1 VIESPSLHPSPHCLP
16 AGRQRERGGVREI
29 DGNRMKL
36 VTAKKVL
43 TVTILLSLLLLLV
56 ILISITLGS
65 VRVPPLR
72 SIRILFQGILGLKG
86 GRSEMER
93 TIILSLRLPRAILAG
108 LVGAGL
114 SVSGA
119 TFQALLRNPLADPY
133 ILGVSSG
140 AAVGAIIAILLGLGI
155 FSFGLPL
162 ASFLGALLTILV
174 VFYFGRQDGKIH
186 PNTLLLAG
194 VIIGSFLSALIMFFL
209 SVSRKEE
216 LHTIIF
222 WLMGDFSFSNGRAI
236 LIVLPYILLGVFL
249 LYFRSRPL
257 NLILSGEENAV
268 QLGVDIER
276 MKLVSYLLAS
286 LITAASVS
294 VCGLIGFVGLIIPHS
309 VRLIFGPDHRLLIP
323 ASALI
328 GASFLIASD
337 TFARTLLA
345 PTELPV
351 GVITAA
357 FGGPFFIYL
366 LRTRKVIK
374 TL

>member
-1 VIESPSLHPSPHCLP
+1 
-16 AGRQRERGGVREI
+16 
-29 DGNRMKL
+29 MKII
-36 VTAKKVL
+36 TFKKVL
-43 TVTILLSLLLLLV
+43 TVSIFLSVLLILV
-56 ILISITLGS
+56 IIISITMGS
-65 VRVPPLR
+65 AKVPPLR
-72 SIRILFQGILGLKG
+72 SIRILFESLLGLKG
-86 GRSEMER
+86 AGNETER

-108 LVGAGL
+108 MVGAGL

-140 AAVGAIIAILLGLGI
+140 AAVGAILVILLGLGTH
-155 FSFGLPL
+155 SLGLPL
-162 ASFLGALLTILV
+162 ASFLGALLTVLM
-174 VFYFGRQDGKIH
+174 VFYFGRQDRKIH
-186 PNTLLLAG
+186 PHTLLLAG
-194 VIIGSFLSALIMFFL
+194 VIIGSFLSALIMFFI
-209 SVSRKEE
+209 SVSQKEE

-222 WLMGDFSFSNGRAI
+222 WLMGDFSFSNARAI
-236 LIVLPYILLGVFL
+236 FIIFPYIFLGIFL
-249 LYFRSRPL
+249 LYFRSRQL

-268 QLGVDIER
+268 QLGVDVER
-276 MKLVSYLLAS
+276 LKLISYLSAS
-286 LITAASVS
+286 LLTAASVS

-309 VRLIFGPDHRLLIP
+309 VRLVFGPDHRLLIP
-323 ASALI
+323 ASAFI

-337 TFARTLLA
+337 TVARTLLA

-351 GVITAA
+351 GVITAV

>member
-1 VIESPSLHPSPHCLP
+1 MLTF
-16 AGRQRERGGVREI
+16 R
-29 DGNRMKL
+29 
-36 VTAKKVL
+36 KVL
-43 TVTILLSLLLLLV
+43 TVSLILTFVLLLV
-56 ILISITLGS
+56 TLASVMVGS
-65 VRVPPLR
+65 VRVRP
-72 SIRILFQGILGLKG
+72 
-86 GRSEMER
+86 GRSLSILIHSVFGLGGEETEMER
-93 TIILSLRLPRAILAG
+93 TIILSLRFPRAMLAG

-119 TFQALLRNPLADPY
+119 ILQALLRNPLADPY

-140 AAVGAIIAILLGLGI
+140 AAIGAIVAIMVGLGAL
-155 FSFGLPL
+155 SFGLPI
-162 ASFLGALLTILV
+162 ASFLGALMTVLV

-209 SVSRKEE
+209 SISQKEE

-222 WLMGDFSFSNGRAI
+222 WLMGDFSFSNTRAI
-236 LIVLPYILLGVFL
+236 LIILPYILLGVFL
-249 LYFRSRPL
+249 LYCQSRKL
-257 NLILSGEENAV
+257 NLILSGEESAL
-268 QLGVDIER
+268 QLGVNVGRLRLI
-276 MKLVSYLLAS
+276 SYLLAS

-309 VRLIFGPDHRLLIP
+309 VRLVFGPDHRLLIP
-323 ASALI
+323 ACALV

-337 TFARTLLA
+337 TFARTILS
-345 PTELPV
+345 PVELPV

-357 FGGPFFIYL
+357 FGGPFFVYL

>member
-1 VIESPSLHPSPHCLP
+1 
-16 AGRQRERGGVREI
+16 
-29 DGNRMKL
+29 MKI
-36 VTAKKVL
+36 VTLKKVL
-43 TVTILLSLLLLLV
+43 IVSTLLSILLILV
-56 ILISITLGS
+56 ILFSVTIGS
-65 VRVPPLR
+65 VKVQPLR
-72 SIRILFQGILGLKG
+72 SITILFQSLLGLK
-86 GRSEMER
+86 ETETETER
-93 TIILSLRLPRAILAG
+93 TIILSLRFPRALLAG

-119 TFQALLRNPLADPY
+119 IFQALLRNPLADPY

-140 AAVGAIIAILLGLGI
+140 AAVGAIVAILMGLGTL
-155 FSFGLPL
+155 SFGLPL
-162 ASFLGALLTILV
+162 ASFVGALLTVII

-194 VIIGSFLSALIMFFL
+194 VIIGSFLSALIMFFI
-209 SVSRKEE
+209 SVSQKDE

-222 WLMGDFSFSNGRAI
+222 WLMGDFSFSNTRAI
-236 LIVLPYILLGVFL
+236 LIILPYISFGILL
-249 LYFRSRPL
+249 LYFRARQL
-257 NLILSGEENAV
+257 NLILSGEESAL
-268 QLGVDIER
+268 QLGVHVETLRLIA
-276 MKLVSYLLAS
+276 YLCAS

-294 VCGLIGFVGLIIPHS
+294 VCGLIGFVGLIVPHS

-323 ASALI
+323 SSALV

-345 PTELPV
+345 PVELPV

-366 LRTRKVIK
+366 LKTRKVIK

>member
-1 VIESPSLHPSPHCLP
+1 
-16 AGRQRERGGVREI
+16 
-29 DGNRMKL
+29 MKL
-36 VTAKKVL
+36 VTQKKVL
-43 TVTILLSLLLLLV
+43 LVSILLGLLLILV
-56 ILISITLGS
+56 ILVSITLGS
-65 VRVPPLR
+65 VKVPPFR
-72 SIRILFQGILGLKG
+72 SIRILFQSILGLKG
-86 GRSEMER
+86 AGSETER
-93 TIILSLRLPRAILAG
+93 TIIVSLRLPRAILAG
-108 LVGAGL
+108 FVGAGL
-114 SVSGA
+114 SVSGV

-140 AAVGAIIAILLGLGI
+140 AAVGAIVAILLGL
-155 FSFGLPL
+155 STSSLGLPL

-194 VIIGSFLSALIMFFL
+194 VISGSFLSALIMFFI
-209 SVSRKEE
+209 SVSQKEE

-222 WLMGDFSFSNGRAI
+222 WLMGDFSFSSARAI
-236 LIVLPYILLGVFL
+236 FVIFPYVLLGVFL
-249 LYFRSRPL
+249 LYLRSRHL
-257 NLILSGEENAV
+257 NLILSGEENAI
-268 QLGVDIER
+268 QLGVDVER
-276 MKLVSYLLAS
+276 LKLVSYLSAS

-309 VRLIFGPDHRLLIP
+309 MRLIFGPDHRLLIP
-323 ASALI
+323 SAALV

-337 TFARTLLA
+337 TFARTFLA

-366 LRTRKVIK
+366 LKTRKVIK

>member
-1 VIESPSLHPSPHCLP
+1 
-16 AGRQRERGGVREI
+16 
-29 DGNRMKL
+29 MKI
-36 VTAKKVL
+36 VTLKKVL
-43 TVTILLSLLLLLV
+43 IVSTLLSLLLIFIILLSV
-56 ILISITLGS
+56 TMGS
-65 VRVPPLR
+65 VKVPALR
-72 SIRILFQGILGLKG
+72 SIRILFQSILGLKATG
-86 GRSEMER
+86 NETER
-93 TIILSLRLPRAILAG
+93 VIILSLRFPRAILAG

-119 TFQALLRNPLADPY
+119 TLQALLRNPLADPY

-140 AAVGAIIAILLGLGI
+140 AAVGAIVAIIMGLSTH
-155 FSFGLPL
+155 SFGLPL
-162 ASFLGALLTILV
+162 ASFVGAILTVIV

-194 VIIGSFLSALIMFFL
+194 VIIGSFLSALIMFFI
-209 SVSRKEE
+209 SVSQKEE

-222 WLMGDFSFSNGRAI
+222 WLMGDFSFSNVRAI
-236 LIVLPYILLGVFL
+236 LVILPYILLGILV
-249 LYFRSRPL
+249 LYLRSRQL

-268 QLGVDIER
+268 QLGVDVER
-276 MKLVSYLLAS
+276 LKVLSYLFAS

-309 VRLIFGPDHRLLIP
+309 VRLVFGPDHRLLIP
-323 ASALI
+323 SSALV

-366 LRTRKVIK
+366 LRTRKVVR

>member
-1 VIESPSLHPSPHCLP
+1 MV
-16 AGRQRERGGVREI
+16 
-29 DGNRMKL
+29 
-36 VTAKKVL
+36 
-43 TVTILLSLLLLLV
+43 
-56 ILISITLGS
+56 GS
-65 VRVPPLR
+65 VKVKPLR
-72 SIRILFQGILGLKG
+72 SITILLQSILGLKG
-86 GRSEMER
+86 AGTETER
-93 TIILSLRLPRAILAG
+93 AIILSLRFPRALLAG

-114 SVSGA
+114 SVSGVI
-119 TFQALLRNPLADPY
+119 FQALLRNPLADPY

-140 AAVGAIIAILLGLGI
+140 AAVGAIIAILMGLSTLSI
-155 FSFGLPL
+155 GLPL
-162 ASFLGALLTILV
+162 ASFIGALLTIFI
-174 VFYFGRQDGKIH
+174 VFNFGKQDGKIH

-194 VIIGSFLSALIMFFL
+194 VIIGSFLSALIMFFI
-209 SVSRKEE
+209 SISQKEE

-222 WLMGDFSFSNGRAI
+222 WLMGDFSFSNPQAVYMI
-236 LIVLPYILLGVFL
+236 SPYIFFGFIFL
-249 LYFRSRPL
+249 YLRAGQL
-257 NLILSGEENAV
+257 NLILSGEESAL
-268 QLGVDIER
+268 QMGVDVER
-276 MKLVSYLLAS
+276 LKLISYLLAS

-294 VCGLIGFVGLIIPHS
+294 VCGLIGFVGLIVPHS
-309 VRLIFGPDHRLLIP
+309 VRLIFGPDHRLLLP
-323 ASALI
+323 SAALI

>member
-1 VIESPSLHPSPHCLP
+1 
-16 AGRQRERGGVREI
+16 
-29 DGNRMKL
+29 MKT
-36 VTAKKVL
+36 VTLKKVL
-43 TVTILLSLLLLLV
+43 TISILLSLLLILV
-56 ILISITLGS
+56 ILLSVTMGS
-65 VRVPPLR
+65 VKIPPLR
-72 SIRILFQGILGLKG
+72 SILILFQSFLGLTG
-86 GRSEMER
+86 AGSETER

-108 LVGAGL
+108 FVGAGL
-114 SVSGA
+114 SVSGV

-140 AAVGAIIAILLGLGI
+140 AAVGAIIAILLGLGT
-155 FSFGLPL
+155 FSLGLPL
-162 ASFLGALLTILV
+162 ASFFGALLTILV

-194 VIIGSFLSALIMFFL
+194 VITGSFLSALIMFFI
-209 SVSRKEE
+209 SVSQKEE

-222 WLMGDFSFSNGRAI
+222 WLMGDFSFSNTQAVYMI
-236 LIVLPYILLGVFL
+236 FPYIFFGFIFL
-249 LYFRSRPL
+249 YLRARQL

-268 QLGVDIER
+268 QLGVDVER
-276 MKLVSYLLAS
+276 LKLISYLSAS

-309 VRLIFGPDHRLLIP
+309 VRLIFGPAHRLLIP
-323 ASALI
+323 SAALL

-345 PTELPV
+345 PVELPV

-366 LRTRKVIK
+366 LRTRKAIK

>member
-1 VIESPSLHPSPHCLP
+1 MRIITPKRVIVIS
-16 AGRQRERGGVREI
+16 
-29 DGNRMKL
+29 
-36 VTAKKVL
+36 
-43 TVTILLSLLLLLV
+43 ILLGLLLILV
-56 ILISITLGS
+56 ILVSITIGS
-65 VRVPPLR
+65 VKVPPLR
-72 SIRILFQGILGLKG
+72 SIRILFQSILGLKG
-86 GRSEMER
+86 AGSETER

-140 AAVGAIIAILLGLGI
+140 AAVGAIIAILLGL
-155 FSFGLPL
+155 SASSLGLPL

-194 VIIGSFLSALIMFFL
+194 VIIGSFLSALIMFFI
-209 SVSRKEE
+209 SVSQKEE

-222 WLMGDFSFSNGRAI
+222 WLMGDFSFSSGRSI
-236 LIVLPYILLGVFL
+236 LVILPYVLLGILL
-249 LYFRSRPL
+249 LYLRSRHL

-268 QLGVDIER
+268 QLGVAVER
-276 MKLVSYLLAS
+276 LKLVSYLCAS

-323 ASALI
+323 ASALV

-337 TFARTLLA
+337 AFARTILA

-351 GVITAA
+351 GVITAV

-366 LRTRKVIK
+366 LRTRKVVK

>member
-1 VIESPSLHPSPHCLP
+1 
-16 AGRQRERGGVREI
+16 
-29 DGNRMKL
+29 MKII
-36 VTAKKVL
+36 TRKKVIVISIL
-43 TVTILLSLLLLLV
+43 LTILLSLV
-56 ILISITLGS
+56 ILFSIMVGS
-65 VRVPPLR
+65 VKVDPLR
-72 SIRILFQGILGLKG
+72 SITILFQSILGLKG
-86 GRSEMER
+86 GGTETER
-93 TIILSLRLPRAILAG
+93 TIILSLRVPRAFLAG

-119 TFQALLRNPLADPY
+119 IFQALLRNPLADPY

-140 AAVGAIIAILLGLGI
+140 SAVGAIIAILLGLSTLSLG
-155 FSFGLPL
+155 FPL
-162 ASFLGALLTILV
+162 AAFIGALLTIV
-174 VFYFGRQDGKIH
+174 IVFNFGRQDGKVH

-194 VIIGSFLSALIMFFL
+194 VIIGSFLSALIMFFI
-209 SVSRKEE
+209 SISPKEE

-222 WLMGDFSFSNGRAI
+222 WLMGDFSFSNPQAVYMI
-236 LIVLPYILLGVFL
+236 SPYIFFGFIFL
-249 LYFRSRPL
+249 YLRARQL
-257 NLILSGEENAV
+257 NLILSGEESAL
-268 QLGVDIER
+268 QMGVDVER
-276 MKLVSYLLAS
+276 LKLISYLLAS

-294 VCGLIGFVGLIIPHS
+294 VCGLIGFVGLIVPHS
-309 VRLIFGPDHRLLIP
+309 VRLIFGPDHRLLLP
-323 ASALI
+323 SSALI

-366 LRTRKVIK
+366 LRTRKVVK

>member
-1 VIESPSLHPSPHCLP
+1 
-16 AGRQRERGGVREI
+16 
-29 DGNRMKL
+29 MKII
-36 VTAKKVL
+36 TSKKVL
-43 TVTILLSLLLLLV
+43 TVSILLGLLLILV
-56 ILISITLGS
+56 ILISITMGS
-65 VRVPPLR
+65 VKVPPLR
-72 SIRILFQGILGLKG
+72 SIRILFQSILGLKG
-86 GRSEMER
+86 SGNETKR

-140 AAVGAIIAILLGLGI
+140 AAVGAILAILLGLGT

-162 ASFLGALLTILV
+162 ISFLGALLTVLI

-194 VIIGSFLSALIMFFL
+194 VIIGSFLSALIMFFI
-209 SVSRKEE
+209 SVSQREE

-222 WLMGDFSFSNGRAI
+222 WLMGDFSFSNARAI
-236 LIVLPYILLGVFL
+236 LIIFPYILLGFFL
-249 LYFRSRPL
+249 LYLRSRQL
-257 NLILSGEENAV
+257 NLILSGEENAI
-268 QLGVDIER
+268 QLGVDVEKL
-276 MKLVSYLLAS
+276 KLVSYLSAS

-294 VCGLIGFVGLIIPHS
+294 VCGLIGFVGLIIPHA

-323 ASALI
+323 ASALV

-337 TFARTLLA
+337 TVARTLLA

-366 LRTRKVIK
+366 LKTRKVVK

>member
-1 VIESPSLHPSPHCLP
+1 
-16 AGRQRERGGVREI
+16 
-29 DGNRMKL
+29 MKII
-36 VTAKKVL
+36 TRKRVL
-43 TVTILLSLLLLLV
+43 TLSLLLSLLLILV
-56 ILISITLGS
+56 IIISITMGS
-65 VRVPPLR
+65 AKVPPLR
-72 SIRILFQGILGLKG
+72 SIRILFESLLGLKG
-86 GRSEMER
+86 AGNETER

-108 LVGAGL
+108 MVGAGL

-140 AAVGAIIAILLGLGI
+140 AAVGAILVILLGLGTH
-155 FSFGLPL
+155 SLGLPL
-162 ASFLGALLTILV
+162 ASFLGALLTVLM
-174 VFYFGRQDGKIH
+174 VFYFGRQDRKIH
-186 PNTLLLAG
+186 PHTLLLAG
-194 VIIGSFLSALIMFFL
+194 VIIGSFLSALIMFFI
-209 SVSRKEE
+209 SVSQKEE

-222 WLMGDFSFSNGRAI
+222 WLMGDFSFSNARAI
-236 LIVLPYILLGVFL
+236 FIIFPYIFLGIFL
-249 LYFRSRPL
+249 LYFRSRQL

-268 QLGVDIER
+268 QLGVDVE
-276 MKLVSYLLAS
+276 KLKLISYLSAS
-286 LITAASVS
+286 LLTAASVS

-309 VRLIFGPDHRLLIP
+309 VRLVFGPDHRLLIP
-323 ASALI
+323 ASAFI

-337 TFARTLLA
+337 TVARTLLA

-351 GVITAA
+351 GVITAV

>member
-1 VIESPSLHPSPHCLP
+1 MKVITP
-16 AGRQRERGGVREI
+16 
-29 DGNRMKL
+29 
-36 VTAKKVL
+36 KKVF
-43 TVTILLSLLLLLV
+43 TISIFLGLLLILV
-56 ILISITLGS
+56 ILVSITLGS
-65 VRVPPLR
+65 VNVPPFR
-72 SIRILFQGILGLKG
+72 SIRILFQSILGLKG
-86 GRSEMER
+86 AGSDTER

-140 AAVGAIIAILLGLGI
+140 AAVGAIIAILLGLGT

-186 PNTLLLAG
+186 PHTLLLAG
-194 VIIGSFLSALIMFFL
+194 VITGSFLSALIMFFI
-209 SVSRKEE
+209 SVSRREE
-216 LHTIIF
+216 LHTILF
-222 WLMGDFSFSNGRAI
+222 WLMGDFSFSNPRAI
-236 LIVLPYILLGVFL
+236 LIIFPYILLGVVL
-249 LYFRSRPL
+249 LYLRSRHL
-257 NLILSGEENAV
+257 NLMLSGEENAI
-268 QLGVDIER
+268 QLGVDVE
-276 MKLVSYLLAS
+276 KLKLISYLSAS

-294 VCGLIGFVGLIIPHS
+294 ACGLIGFVGLIIPHS

-323 ASALI
+323 LAALL

-337 TFARTLLA
+337 TLARTLLA
-345 PTELPV
+345 PVELPV

-366 LRTRKVIK
+366 LRTRKGIK

>member
-1 VIESPSLHPSPHCLP
+1 
-16 AGRQRERGGVREI
+16 
-29 DGNRMKL
+29 MKII
-36 VTAKKVL
+36 TPKKVF
-43 TVTILLSLLLLLV
+43 TISIFLSLLLILV
-56 ILISITLGS
+56 ILVSITLGS
-65 VRVPPLR
+65 VNVPPFR
-72 SIRILFQGILGLKG
+72 SIRILFQSILGLKG
-86 GRSEMER
+86 AGSDTER

-140 AAVGAIIAILLGLGI
+140 AAVGAIIAILLGLGT
-155 FSFGLPL
+155 FSLGLPL

-174 VFYFGRQDGKIH
+174 VFYVGRQDGKIH
-186 PNTLLLAG
+186 PHTLLLAG
-194 VIIGSFLSALIMFFL
+194 VITGSFLSALIMFFI
-209 SVSRKEE
+209 SVSRREE
-216 LHTIIF
+216 LHTILF
-222 WLMGDFSFSNGRAI
+222 WLMGDFSFSNPRAI
-236 LIVLPYILLGVFL
+236 LIIFPYILLGVVL
-249 LYFRSRPL
+249 LYLRSRRL
-257 NLILSGEENAV
+257 NLILSGEENAL
-268 QLGVDIER
+268 QLGVDVE
-276 MKLVSYLLAS
+276 KLKLISYLSAS

-294 VCGLIGFVGLIIPHS
+294 ACGLIGFVGLIIPHS

-323 ASALI
+323 SAALL

-337 TFARTLLA
+337 TLARTLLA
-345 PTELPV
+345 PVELPV

-366 LRTRKVIK
+366 LKTRKGIK

>member
-1 VIESPSLHPSPHCLP
+1 
-16 AGRQRERGGVREI
+16 
-29 DGNRMKL
+29 MKI
-36 VTAKKVL
+36 VTRRKVL
-43 TVTILLSLLLLLV
+43 TISILLSLLLILV
-56 ILISITLGS
+56 ILVSITMGS
-65 VRVPPLR
+65 VKVPALR
-72 SIRILFQGILGLKG
+72 SIRILFRSILGLKG
-86 GRSEMER
+86 TGSETER

-108 LVGAGL
+108 FVGAGL

-140 AAVGAIIAILLGLGI
+140 AAVGAIIAILFGLST
-155 FSFGLPL
+155 FSIGLPL

-194 VIIGSFLSALIMFFL
+194 VIIGSFLSALIMFFI
-209 SVSRKEE
+209 SVSQKEE

-222 WLMGDFSFSNGRAI
+222 WLMGDFSFSNPRAI
-236 LIVLPYILLGVFL
+236 LIIFPYILLGFFL
-249 LYFRSRPL
+249 LYLRSRHL

-268 QLGVDIER
+268 QLGVDVER
-276 MKLVSYLLAS
+276 LKLVSYLAAS

-323 ASALI
+323 ASAFI

-366 LRTRKVIK
+366 LRTRRVIK

>member
-1 VIESPSLHPSPHCLP
+1 MIIAHWSLFNESF
-16 AGRQRERGGVREI
+16 
-29 DGNRMKL
+29 MKL
-36 VTAKKVL
+36 ITRKKVITL
-43 TVTILLSLLLLLV
+43 SILLGLLLILV
-56 ILISITLGS
+56 ILISITMGS
-65 VRVPPLR
+65 VKVPPLR
-72 SIRILFQGILGLKG
+72 SIRILFQSILGLKG
-86 GRSEMER
+86 GGNETER
-93 TIILSLRLPRAILAG
+93 AIILSLRLPRAILAG

-119 TFQALLRNPLADPY
+119 TFQALQRNPLADPY

-140 AAVGAIIAILLGLGI
+140 AAVGAILAILLGLGT

-162 ASFLGALLTILV
+162 ASFLGALLTVLM

-194 VIIGSFLSALIMFFL
+194 VIIGSFLSALIMFFI
-209 SVSRKEE
+209 SVSQKEE

-222 WLMGDFSFSNGRAI
+222 WLMGDFSFSNARAI
-236 LIVLPYILLGVFL
+236 LIIFPYILLGFFL
-249 LYFRSRPL
+249 LYLRSRHL
-257 NLILSGEENAV
+257 NLILSGEENAI
-268 QLGVDIER
+268 QLGVDVEKL
-276 MKLVSYLLAS
+276 KLVSYLSAS

-294 VCGLIGFVGLIIPHS
+294 VCGLIGFVGLIIPHA

-323 ASALI
+323 ASALV

-337 TFARTLLA
+337 TVARTLLA

>member
-1 VIESPSLHPSPHCLP
+1 
-16 AGRQRERGGVREI
+16 
-29 DGNRMKL
+29 MKIITL
-36 VTAKKVL
+36 KKVL
-43 TVTILLSLLLLLV
+43 TISILLSLLLIFV
-56 ILISITLGS
+56 ILVSITMGS
-65 VRVPPLR
+65 VKVPPLR
-72 SIRILFQGILGLKG
+72 SIRILFQSILGLRG
-86 GRSEMER
+86 AGSETER

-108 LVGAGL
+108 FVGAGL

-140 AAVGAIIAILLGLGI
+140 AAVGAIIAILLGLGT

-162 ASFLGALLTILV
+162 ASFLGALLTIM
-174 VFYFGRQDGKIH
+174 KIH

-194 VIIGSFLSALIMFFL
+194 VIIGSFLSALIMFFI
-209 SVSRKEE
+209 SISQKEE

-222 WLMGDFSFSNGRAI
+222 WLMGDFSFSNARAI
-236 LIVLPYILLGVFL
+236 LIIFPYILLGGFL
-249 LYFRSRPL
+249 LYLRSRHL

-268 QLGVDIER
+268 QLGVDVER
-276 MKLVSYLLAS
+276 LKLVSYLSAS

>member
-1 VIESPSLHPSPHCLP
+1 MKVITP
-16 AGRQRERGGVREI
+16 
-29 DGNRMKL
+29 
-36 VTAKKVL
+36 KKVF
-43 TVTILLSLLLLLV
+43 TISIFLGLLLILV
-56 ILISITLGS
+56 ILVSITIGS
-65 VRVPPLR
+65 VKVPPFR
-72 SIRILFQGILGLKG
+72 SIRILLQSILGLKG
-86 GRSEMER
+86 AGSDTER

-140 AAVGAIIAILLGLGI
+140 AAVGAIIAILLGLGT

-186 PNTLLLAG
+186 PHTLLLAG
-194 VIIGSFLSALIMFFL
+194 VITGSFLSALIMFFI
-209 SVSRKEE
+209 SVSRREE
-216 LHTIIF
+216 LHTILF
-222 WLMGDFSFSNGRAI
+222 WLMGDFSFSNPRAI
-236 LIVLPYILLGVFL
+236 LIIFPYILLGVVL
-249 LYFRSRPL
+249 LYLRSRHL
-257 NLILSGEENAV
+257 NLMLSGEENAI
-268 QLGVDIER
+268 QLGVDVE
-276 MKLVSYLLAS
+276 KLKLISYVSAS

-294 VCGLIGFVGLIIPHS
+294 ACGLIGFVGLIIPHS

-323 ASALI
+323 LAALL

-337 TFARTLLA
+337 TLARTLLA
-345 PTELPV
+345 PVELPV

-366 LRTRKVIK
+366 LRTRKGIK